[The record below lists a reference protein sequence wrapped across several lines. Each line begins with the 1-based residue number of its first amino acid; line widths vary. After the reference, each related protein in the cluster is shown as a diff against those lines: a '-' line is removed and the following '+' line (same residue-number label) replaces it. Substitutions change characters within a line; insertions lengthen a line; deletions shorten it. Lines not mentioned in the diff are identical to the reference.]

1 MSDLMGLIKALIPDF
16 RTQKERDIAYLN
28 QSVDVQDVER
38 RMIEIDRRDNKFLW
52 KQPATNWNSW

>member
-1 MSDLMGLIKALIPDF
+1 MSNLMGLIKALIPDF